1 MILPEMYIRRHISIN
16 VYNVKPLATLV
27 YFCRTEAKYSQ
38 KLKKKD
44 YLKVN
49 LDHHQLK
56 LTVQF
61 ELEYFLRT
69 LIKLKLVCRCF
80 LNVIN

>member
-16 VYNVKPLATLV
+16 VYNVKP
-27 YFCRTEAKYSQ
+27 RTEAKYSQ
-38 KLKKKD
+38 KLKKKG

-80 LNVIN
+80 LNVMN